1 VTSDFIYT
9 TAIRKLRGLTA
20 RKKVIQGG
28 TSASKTFGI
37 LAVLIDHAA
46 RHPRSEI
53 SVVSES
59 VPHLRRGAIKDFAK
73 IMQSTNRWRE
83 DGWNRTLLTYSFT
96 NGSYI
101 EFFSADQ
108 EARLRGARREILYM
122 NEANNIDFD
131 SYYQLAIR
139 TSGDIYIDFNPTA
152 EFWAHTEVLKQPDA
166 QHLILTYLD
175 NEALPA
181 TIRADIEAARDR
193 AATSAYWSNWWRVYG
208 LGEVG
213 SLQGVVFNN
222 WSQVDEVPQSFRRRI
237 YGLDWGFS
245 NDQTA
250 VVEVTIANDTDVYLR
265 QVMYERGLIN
275 TDIANRLQWMKG
287 SEIIADS
294 AEPKSIEELRRHGFR
309 IRPTV
314 KGPDSVRAGIAKMQ
328 GLRMFVTS
336 DSIDL
341 IRELRSYCW
350 QTDKAGAATNEPED
364 ANNHAIDA
372 ARYAIMEVL
381 KARSGTYSIR

>member
-1 VTSDFIYT
+1 VFIRT
-9 TAIRKLRGLTA
+9 TAINKLLALNKFVKG
-20 RKKVIQGG
+20 VQGG
-28 TSASKTFGI
+28 SSAGKTFGI
-37 LAVLIDHAA
+37 LPIEINHAA
-46 RHPRSEI
+46 SRPNLEI

-59 VPHLRRGAIKDFAK
+59 IPHLKRGAIRDFKK
-73 IMQSTNRWRE
+73 IMTETGRWNPDR
-83 DGWNRTLLTYSFT
+83 WNATDFRYTFA
-96 NGSYI
+96 NGSFI
-101 EFFSADQ
+101 EFFSADSPDKM
-108 EARLRGARREILYM
+108 RGPRRDRLYM
-122 NEANNIDFD
+122 NEANNMPFET
-131 SYYQLAIR
+131 YLQLGSR
-139 TSGDIYIDFNPTA
+139 TRESIFLDWNPTS
-152 EFWAHTEVLKQPDA
+152 EFWFHTDLMHDSDTDFI
-166 QHLILTYLD
+166 ILTYLD
-175 NEALPA
+175 NEACP
-181 TIRADIEAARDR
+181 DQARKWLEK
-193 AATSAYWSNWWRVYG
+193 AKEKAETSEYWRNYYRVYG

-213 SLQGVVFNN
+213 SLQGVVFSN
-222 WSQVDEVPQSFRRRI
+222 WSQVDEVPQAFRRRI

-245 NDQTA
+245 NDHTA

>member
-1 VTSDFIYT
+1 MFIRT
-9 TAIRKLRGLTA
+9 TAINKLLALNKFVKG
-20 RKKVIQGG
+20 VQGG
-28 TSASKTFGI
+28 SSAGKTFGI
-37 LAVLIDHAA
+37 LPIEINHAA
-46 RHPRSEI
+46 SRPNLEI

-59 VPHLRRGAIKDFAK
+59 IPHLKRGAIRDFKK
-73 IMQSTNRWRE
+73 IMTETGRWNPDR
-83 DGWNRTLLTYSFT
+83 WNATDFRYTFA
-96 NGSYI
+96 NGSFI
-101 EFFSADQ
+101 EFFSADSPDKM
-108 EARLRGARREILYM
+108 RGPRRDRLYM
-122 NEANNIDFD
+122 NEANNMPFET
-131 SYYQLAIR
+131 YLQLGSR
-139 TSGDIYIDFNPTA
+139 TRESIFLDWNPTS
-152 EFWAHTEVLKQPDA
+152 EFWFHTDLMHDSDTDFI
-166 QHLILTYLD
+166 ILTYLD
-175 NEALPA
+175 NEACP
-181 TIRADIEAARDR
+181 DQARKWLEK
-193 AATSAYWSNWWRVYG
+193 AKEKAETSEYWRNYYRVYG

-222 WSQVDEVPQSFRRRI
+222 WSQVDEVPQAFRRRI

-245 NDQTA
+245 NDHTA

-287 SEIIADS
+287 SELIADS

>member
-1 VTSDFIYT
+1 VFIRT
-9 TAIRKLRGLTA
+9 TAINKLLALNKFVKG
-20 RKKVIQGG
+20 VQGG
-28 TSASKTFGI
+28 SSAGKTFGI
-37 LAVLIDHAA
+37 LPIEINHAA
-46 RHPRSEI
+46 SRPNLEI

-59 VPHLRRGAIKDFAK
+59 IPHLKRGAIRDFKK
-73 IMQSTNRWRE
+73 IMTETGRWNPDR
-83 DGWNRTLLTYSFT
+83 WNATDFRYTFA
-96 NGSYI
+96 NGSFI
-101 EFFSADQ
+101 EFFSADSPDKM
-108 EARLRGARREILYM
+108 RGPRRDRLYM
-122 NEANNIDFD
+122 NEANNMPFET
-131 SYYQLAIR
+131 YLQLGSR
-139 TSGDIYIDFNPTA
+139 TRESIFLDWNPTS
-152 EFWAHTEVLKQPDA
+152 EFWFHTDLMHDSDTDFI
-166 QHLILTYLD
+166 ILTYLD
-175 NEALPA
+175 NEACP
-181 TIRADIEAARDR
+181 DQARKWLEK
-193 AATSAYWSNWWRVYG
+193 AKEKAETSEYWRNYYRVYG

-222 WSQVDEVPQSFRRRI
+222 WSQVDEVPQAFRRRI

>member
-1 VTSDFIYT
+1 
-9 TAIRKLRGLTA
+9 
-20 RKKVIQGG
+20 
-28 TSASKTFGI
+28 
-37 LAVLIDHAA
+37 
-46 RHPRSEI
+46 
-53 SVVSES
+53 
-59 VPHLRRGAIKDFAK
+59 
-73 IMQSTNRWRE
+73 
-83 DGWNRTLLTYSFT
+83 
-96 NGSYI
+96 
-101 EFFSADQ
+101 
-108 EARLRGARREILYM
+108 M

-152 EFWAHTEVLKQPDA
+152 EFWAHTEVLNQPDA

-294 AEPKSIEELRRHGFR
+294 AEPKSIE
-309 IRPTV
+309 
-314 KGPDSVRAGIAKMQ
+314 
-328 GLRMFVTS
+328 
-336 DSIDL
+336 
-341 IRELRSYCW
+341 
-350 QTDKAGAATNEPED
+350 
-364 ANNHAIDA
+364 
-372 ARYAIMEVL
+372 
-381 KARSGTYSIR
+381 

>member
-1 VTSDFIYT
+1 MFIRT
-9 TAIRKLRGLTA
+9 TAINKLLALNKFVKG
-20 RKKVIQGG
+20 VQGG
-28 TSASKTFGI
+28 SSAGKTFGI
-37 LAVLIDHAA
+37 LPIEINHAA
-46 RHPRSEI
+46 SRPNLEI

-59 VPHLRRGAIKDFAK
+59 IPHLKRGAIRDFKK
-73 IMQSTNRWRE
+73 IMTETGRWNPDR
-83 DGWNRTLLTYSFT
+83 WNATDFRYTFA
-96 NGSYI
+96 NGSFI
-101 EFFSADQ
+101 EFFSADSPDKM
-108 EARLRGARREILYM
+108 RGPRRDRLYM
-122 NEANNIDFD
+122 NEANNMPFET
-131 SYYQLAIR
+131 YLQLGSR
-139 TSGDIYIDFNPTA
+139 TRESIFLDWNPTS
-152 EFWAHTEVLKQPDA
+152 EFWFHTDLMHDSDTDFI
-166 QHLILTYLD
+166 ILTYLD
-175 NEALPA
+175 NEACP
-181 TIRADIEAARDR
+181 DQARKWLEK
-193 AATSAYWSNWWRVYG
+193 AKEKAETSEYWRNYYRVYG

-213 SLQGVVFNN
+213 SLQGVVFSN
-222 WSQVDEVPQSFRRRI
+222 WSQVDEVPQAFRRRI

-245 NDQTA
+245 NDHTA